1 MPATETVI
9 AVGVAG
15 TAVVAGTGLVV
26 NDQLEKYVRR
36 RFNEKPYTGFP
47 MPEYLTK
54 HLAQSSKLLNAK
66 FAANFQVIAGRG
78 KGKSTMVRHLIEMSP
93 FDDIRNQ
100 NLPEVGQNETTRSP
114 TPYKLRNEDNL
125 NTIFLWDMPGLGGKS
140 SLIDFHAELTIFSIY
155 YHRLCS
161 GVMIG

>member
-47 MPEYLTK
+47 MPC
-54 HLAQSSKLLNAK
+54 LLYTSPSPRD
-66 FAANFQVIAGRG
+66 RG
-78 KGKSTMVRHLIEMSP
+78 
-93 FDDIRNQ
+93 
-100 NLPEVGQNETTRSP
+100 
-114 TPYKLRNEDNL
+114 
-125 NTIFLWDMPGLGGKS
+125 
-140 SLIDFHAELTIFSIY
+140 
-155 YHRLCS
+155 
-161 GVMIG
+161 